1 MQVRKRGPSNPLVNK
16 FLREHTDHSPASP
29 THRFAC
35 AILTRDSVESPAQSQ
50 VTETIRLPSKLFF
63 FPNYIYILCGFRFFA
78 LKGTI
83 SPMKSSKPVLKKKL
97 QGISSHFINKNTRNG
112 SADRNSSRS
121 KFNHPFFILLQVCSR
136 NRLSNFLKSQFK
148 VSFGDRHLK
157 FLFRKC
163 TDLFRT

>member
-1 MQVRKRGPSNPLVNK
+1 MGPSRSERRTEKKQKKQQMQVRKRGPSNPLVSK
-16 FLREHTDHSPASP
+16 FLREHTDRSPASP

-83 SPMKSSKPVLKKKL
+83 SPMKSSKPV
-97 QGISSHFINKNTRNG
+97 
-112 SADRNSSRS
+112 
-121 KFNHPFFILLQVCSR
+121 
-136 NRLSNFLKSQFK
+136 
-148 VSFGDRHLK
+148 
-157 FLFRKC
+157 
-163 TDLFRT
+163 